1 MQALTFDRYQV
12 GRCGFEVKEEIICCP
27 KWPTPVQTPSKL
39 SNAFIDL
46 SKQPEFENRPP
57 PAGVISDSSIPS
69 ITSTP
74 MNFNQNGNIFQ
85 EHIQD
90 EEEILKVLFNG
101 NFGPAGIGNNV
112 GEWSGDSAP
121 VLNRNNNIFFNGNS
135 VPNIKN
141 KQNLNGNPVVDE
153 NKRFEVIFGDN
164 PIQFG
169 NDNSQDEKKGNP
181 FPEVNEN
188 NNGFIRADT
197 VPYVQENQ
205 KFNSNIAIDENKRF
219 KAIFGDNPIQVGNDN
234 SQDEKKGNPFPV
246 VNNNGFIRADTLPN
260 VQENQNFN
268 GNIAIDENKRFK
280 AIFGDN
286 PIQVGN
292 DNSQDEK
299 EGNPFPKVKENNTG
313 FIMTNTVPN
322 VQDNPVIN
330 INGRGKSIF
339 GDNPIQ
345 VGNDNS
351 QDEKKGNPFPVVN
364 NNGFI
369 RADTVPNVQEN
380 QKFNSN
386 IAIDENKRFKAIF
399 GDNPIQVGNDNSQ
412 DEKKRIHFPV
422 VNENNNR
429 FIIADTVPNVQDN
442 QNFNGNIA
450 IDENKRFK
458 AIFGDN
464 PIQVGNDNSRDEKK
478 GNPFPVVNNNGF
490 IRADTLPNV
499 QENQNFNGNIAI
511 DENKRFKAIFGDNP
525 IQVGNDNSQDEK
537 KGNPFPVVNNNGFI
551 RADTLPNIQENQ
563 KFNSNIAIDENKRFK
578 AIFGDNPVQVKDV
591 NSRDERKRNPVPL
604 VRGKDTVFFNANPVA
619 HVQENQNVNGNP
631 VIDENERF
639 NAIFNGNPLPI
650 GDDMGRPNGVINQ
663 DPAENF
669 NAKGNAILGGNLEQV
684 SNGNNKEER
693 KGNTVSGVNGN
704 NNDFFSGNPV
714 WNVQEI
720 QKINGNPIIDENE
733 RFNSIFNGSPS
744 QTGSVSSIGEWKRN
758 SVPDIVGNNNGIFNA
773 NTIPNSQANIH
784 THGNPVIDENKKFK
798 NDKGRL
804 NGVISQNPG
813 IFAGNG
819 QLESNREHFIFNDKP
834 LRVRPP
840 NERTHDTIMESRNSF
855 NN

>member
-85 EHIQD
+85 EHIPD
-90 EEEILKVLFNG
+90 EEERLKVLFNG

-112 GEWSGDSAP
+112 GELSGDSAP
-121 VLNRNNNIFFNGNS
+121 VLNRNNNIFFNENP

-153 NKRFEVIFGDN
+153 NKRFEAIFGDN
-164 PIQFG
+164 PIQVG
-169 NDNSQDEKKGNP
+169 NGNSQDEKKGNP
-181 FPEVNEN
+181 FPEVN
-188 NNGFIRADT
+188 
-197 VPYVQENQ
+197 
-205 KFNSNIAIDENKRF
+205 K
-219 KAIFGDNPIQVGNDN
+219 
-234 SQDEKKGNPFPV
+234 
-246 VNNNGFIRADTLPN
+246 NNNGFIRADTLPN

-286 PIQVGN
+286 P
-292 DNSQDEK
+292 
-299 EGNPFPKVKENNTG
+299 
-313 FIMTNTVPN
+313 
-322 VQDNPVIN
+322 
-330 INGRGKSIF
+330 
-339 GDNPIQ
+339 
-345 VGNDNS
+345 
-351 QDEKKGNPFPVVN
+351 
-364 NNGFI
+364 
-369 RADTVPNVQEN
+369 
-380 QKFNSN
+380 
-386 IAIDENKRFKAIF
+386 
-399 GDNPIQVGNDNSQ
+399 
-412 DEKKRIHFPV
+412 
-422 VNENNNR
+422 
-429 FIIADTVPNVQDN
+429 
-442 QNFNGNIA
+442 
-450 IDENKRFK
+450 
-458 AIFGDN
+458 
-464 PIQVGNDNSRDEKK
+464 
-478 GNPFPVVNNNGF
+478 
-490 IRADTLPNV
+490 
-499 QENQNFNGNIAI
+499 
-511 DENKRFKAIFGDNP
+511 
-525 IQVGNDNSQDEK
+525 
-537 KGNPFPVVNNNGFI
+537 
-551 RADTLPNIQENQ
+551 
-563 KFNSNIAIDENKRFK
+563 
-578 AIFGDNPVQVKDV
+578 VQVKDV
-591 NSRDERKRNPVPL
+591 NSRDERKRNPLPL
-604 VRGKDTVFFNANPVA
+604 VRGTDTVFFNANPVA
-619 HVQENQNVNGNP
+619 HIQENQNVNGNP

-650 GDDMGRPNGVINQ
+650 GDDMGRPNGVINR

-669 NAKGNAILGGNLEQV
+669 NAKGNTIFCGNLEQV

-758 SVPDIVGNNNGIFNA
+758 SVPVIVGNNNGIFNA
-773 NTIPNSQANIH
+773 NTIPNSQANQH
-784 THGNPVIDENKKFK
+784 THGNPVIDENNKFK
-798 NDKGRL
+798 NVKGRL

-840 NERTHDTIMESRNSF
+840 NERTHGTFMENRNSF
-855 NN
+855 NNGHFKMRNHRRFEAAIDRKKQGIYRGSSRNTLIQFPNN